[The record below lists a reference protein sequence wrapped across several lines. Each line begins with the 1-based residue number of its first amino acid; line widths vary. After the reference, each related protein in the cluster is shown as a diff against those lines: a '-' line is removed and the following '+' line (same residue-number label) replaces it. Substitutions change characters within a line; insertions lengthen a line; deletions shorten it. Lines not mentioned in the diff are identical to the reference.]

1 MTILCKFTL
10 ILYSNRRYPNI
21 SFDSVNFRWENTL
34 KWTGAILKLISI
46 NYIFSFY
53 LNKIK
58 LLYGQRYFILMDI
71 FLIRMLGS
79 NRELISLYFQD

>member
-1 MTILCKFTL
+1 M
-10 ILYSNRRYPNI
+10 
-21 SFDSVNFRWENTL
+21 SFDSVNFLWENTL

-58 LLYGQRYFILMDI
+58 LLYGQRYFILIDI
-71 FLIRMLGS
+71 V
-79 NRELISLYFQD
+79 

>member
-1 MTILCKFTL
+1 M
-10 ILYSNRRYPNI
+10 
-21 SFDSVNFRWENTL
+21 SFDSVNFLWENTL

-53 LNKIK
+53 WNKIK
-58 LLYGQRYFILMDI
+58 LLLVKI
-71 FLIRMLGS
+71 FYTDGYCLIRRLGS

>member
-1 MTILCKFTL
+1 M
-10 ILYSNRRYPNI
+10 
-21 SFDSVNFRWENTL
+21 SFDSVNFLWENTL

-58 LLYGQRYFILMDI
+58 LLYGQIYFILI
-71 FLIRMLGS
+71 AIV
-79 NRELISLYFQD
+79 